1 MKPKLRAP
9 IGIVKINSEIVEI
22 FKGNIRKSIF
32 YNMNDKV
39 TDLILTLDG
48 KLTLEEIQK
57 KINIDNEVFESFK
70 SLISTLEI
78 KGIIIDD
85 EYSELDE
92 DKKTYYRIISMLEDY
107 SKNKNDTYT
116 AWNNIKNSKVLIIGI
131 GAVGSWIALNMVQSG
146 VRNLILMDND
156 VVDITN
162 LHRQWGYTEDDVG
175 KYKVDVLKERL
186 LEFNNFL
193 NIEIINSYLEN
204 DTLYKFKLNDVDL
217 IINCADFPNV
227 DITSEIVSSYCMKY
241 SINHIIAGGY
251 NKHVSL
257 LGQTIIPFQTAC
269 YKCFDIQL
277 KNRYNNKM
285 NQLKKL
291 IIPDRKIGSFGPM
304 CTISASL
311 SSLDAI
317 KILSKL
323 IPPTNINKRGE
334 FDIYKMDINY
344 LKFDKL
350 NDCPWCGVDGI
361 YTKKGLL

>member
-1 MKPKLRAP
+1 MRILARIAYDGSKYLGFQRLNNGKGIQNEIEEVLSEIAGEEVLVHGSGRTDAGVHAIDQCVHFDFYLDISLEKLKYIINRNLSD
-9 IGIVKINSEIVEI
+9 GIVV
-22 FKGNIRKSIF
+22 KS
-32 YNMNDKV
+32 
-39 TDLILTLDG
+39 
-48 KLTLEEIQK
+48 LEEVSS
-57 KINIDNEVFESFK
+57 DFHA
-70 SLISTLEI
+70 
-78 KGIIIDD
+78 
-85 EYSELDE
+85 
-92 DKKTYYRIISMLEDY
+92 R
-107 SKNKNDTYT
+107 
-116 AWNNIKNSKVLIIGI
+116 
-131 GAVGSWIALNMVQSG
+131 
-146 VRNLILMDND
+146 R
-156 VVDITN
+156 
-162 LHRQWGYTEDDVG
+162 
-175 KYKVDVLKERL
+175 DVLKKRL

-193 NIEIINSYLEN
+193 NIQIINSYLEN

-350 NDCPWCGVDGI
+350 NDCPWCGVNGI
-361 YTKKGLL
+361 YTKKALL